1 MLGQATACR
10 AEPPALESP
19 LGWGPQGLQEGTHRS
34 MVRRLALRVLGL
46 EGAVFP
52 GFAQP
57 AALPCPHPCC
67 TLFLPQPNSSVPISS
82 GWRHLGGHR
91 GFTHPHPIKMVPS
104 SKHPRGLR
112 DPGLI

>member
-1 MLGQATACR
+1 
-10 AEPPALESP
+10 
-19 LGWGPQGLQEGTHRS
+19 

-57 AALPCPHPCC
+57 AALPCPHLCC
-67 TLFLPQPNSSVPISS
+67 TLFLPRPNSSVPISS

-91 GFTHPHPIKMVPS
+91 GFTHPHPIKMVPG

-112 DPGLI
+112 DP